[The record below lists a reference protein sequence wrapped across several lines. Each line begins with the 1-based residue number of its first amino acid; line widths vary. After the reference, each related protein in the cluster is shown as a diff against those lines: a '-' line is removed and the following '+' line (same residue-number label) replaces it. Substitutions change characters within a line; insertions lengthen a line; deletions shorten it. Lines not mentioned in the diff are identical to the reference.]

1 MRIAVIICSVG
12 RPDALAALMP
22 WLARQSKP
30 AARVLLVVTKAQ
42 DLPSNAALVPCPGVE
57 VIFAPRGLPAQR
69 NRGLDHLRGDCDL
82 VMFMDDDYLPSRDA
96 LMGVE
101 RAFAAFPMATGL
113 TGLLLAD
120 GIHHGG
126 LSSEEGA
133 TLIRAYEGQERPAQ
147 SPRALRRDLV
157 GLYGCNM
164 AFRHAAIGDTRFD
177 ERLPL
182 YGWQEDVDFAARL
195 PGENIATD
203 GFVGVHCG
211 LQSGREQRGRAL
223 GYSQVAN
230 AHYLW
235 RKGSLPGWFVLRLI
249 LRNLLANHVKA
260 LRPEP
265 WIDRRGRLTGNWI
278 ALRDMLAGRDD
289 PMRILD
295 LGPGPS

>member
-1 MRIAVIICSVG
+1 MAVIICSVG
-12 RPDALAALMP
+12 RPAALTALMP

-30 AARVLLVVTKAQ
+30 AARVLLVVTHPR
-42 DLPSNAALVPCPGVE
+42 DLPSNAALAQCHGVE

-69 NRGLDHLRGDCDL
+69 NAGLDHLGGDCEL
-82 VMFMDDDYLPSRDA
+82 VMFMDDDYLPTRHA
-96 LMGVE
+96 LWGVE

-113 TGLLLAD
+113 TGDLLAD

-126 LSSEEGA
+126 LSAEAAGI
-133 TLIRAYEGQERPAQ
+133 LIENHEDQSDQMRRP
-147 SPRALRRDLV
+147 SALRRDLI

-164 AFRHAAIGDTRFD
+164 AFRHDAIGQTRFD

-203 GFVGVHCG
+203 GFAGVHCG
-211 LQSGREQRGRAL
+211 LQSGRDQRGREL

-230 AHYLW
+230 ARYLW
-235 RKGSLPGWFVLRLI
+235 RKGSLPGWFVLRLT
-249 LRNLLANHVKA
+249 LRNLLANHLKA
-260 LRPEP
+260 LWPEP
-265 WIDRRGRLTGNWI
+265 WIDRRGRLIGNWI
-278 ALRDMLAGRDD
+278 ALRDMMVGRDD

-295 LGPGPS
+295 LGKGSG